1 MGMTSQEL
9 KTHDVVIPKK
19 PQTGFFEFMAEFRSS
34 EPGDNKQ
41 KMVSLSEK
49 WNNMT
54 TDEKEKY
61 NKIFREEMETW
72 KKEISALKETEEG
85 RAALEELEKA
95 KKEKRRN
102 KAVKSG
108 KKAKKSK
115 KPRDATPY
123 NLFVK
128 DSFPAAK
135 GEWLKTMPEGTKV
148 QVSAVMKIIAER
160 WTSLSEEKKKQW
172 TITAE
177 ELKSSKKEKENVNE
191 S

>member
-1 MGMTSQEL
+1 MGMTSQEV
-9 KTHDVVIPKK
+9 KTSGIVVPKK

-41 KMVSLSEK
+41 KMASLSEK

-61 NKIFREEMETW
+61 NKIFREKMDTW
-72 KKEISALKETEEG
+72 KKEISDLRATEEG
-85 RAALEELEKA
+85 RAALEELEKS

-102 KAVKSG
+102 KAMKSG
-108 KKAKKSK
+108 KAKKDK

-128 DSFPAAK
+128 DAFP
-135 GEWLKTMPEGTKV
+135 
-148 QVSAVMKIIAER
+148 
-160 WTSLSEEKKKQW
+160 
-172 TITAE
+172 TA
-177 ELKSSKKEKENVNE
+177 
-191 S
+191 

>member
-9 KTHDVVIPKK
+9 KTHEVVITKK
-19 PQTGFFEFMAEFRSS
+19 PQTGFFEVMAEFRSS

-61 NKIFREEMETW
+61 NKIFREKMETW

-95 KKEKRRN
+95 KKR
-102 KAVKSG
+102 
-108 KKAKKSK
+108 
-115 KPRDATPY
+115 
-123 NLFVK
+123 K
-128 DSFPAAK
+128 D
-135 GEWLKTMPEGTKV
+135 V
-148 QVSAVMKIIAER
+148 
-160 WTSLSEEKKKQW
+160 
-172 TITAE
+172 
-177 ELKSSKKEKENVNE
+177 
-191 S
+191 